1 MKSNTPLILSTALIT
16 TVNRCQIDQQKIK
29 NSKKQCV
36 SEWVKFY
43 VPPDTVSVISEMA
56 FPSKI
61 AHTHN
66 NETNSLN
73 FEKHKTQQTT

>member
-36 SEWVKFY
+36 SE
-43 VPPDTVSVISEMA
+43 
-56 FPSKI
+56 
-61 AHTHN
+61 
-66 NETNSLN
+66 
-73 FEKHKTQQTT
+73 